1 MMDTATSTDSP
12 AAPLQLIRADVRV
25 RDFQRWMG
33 GKRLQDADH
42 AMHCLL
48 TECFGDLAPKPFRL
62 IVPRG
67 AVCGVWYGY
76 GHAGADSLRDAA
88 GIYADPLQA
97 KIIPGHTI
105 NSKPMPTEWRA
116 GKRLGFETRI
126 RPIVRLEKDTSRI
139 PSSVQRC
146 FKEGGLR
153 PGKECDAFLW
163 EAIKHPEIGAMKR
176 SREEVYREWLS
187 DQFDRRGGARLES
200 AELRSFQR
208 TRAVRKLHARHSEGP
223 DAVMRG
229 VLTITDAAAFTAL
242 LAQGIGRHRA
252 YGYGMLLL
260 RPACVGPTERRAAMQ
275 GG

>member
-1 MMDTATSTDSP
+1 MMDAVTSTDSL
-12 AAPLQLIRADVRV
+12 AAPLQLVRADIRV

-33 GKRLQDADH
+33 IKRLQDADH

-67 AVCGVWYGY
+67 ASCGVLYGY
-76 GHAGADSLRDAA
+76 EHAEADALREAA
-88 GIYADPLQA
+88 SIYADPLQA
-97 KIIPGHTI
+97 KILPGHTI
-105 NSKPMPTEWRA
+105 NSKPMPMEWRA
-116 GKRLGFETRI
+116 GKRLGFEARI

-139 PSSVQRC
+139 PAGVQRC

-163 EAIKHPEIGAMKR
+163 EAIKHPEMDAMRR
-176 SREEVYREWLS
+176 SREEVYTEWLS
-187 DQFDRRGGARLES
+187 RQFDRRGGARLES
-200 AELRSFQR
+200 AALRSFQR

-223 DAVMRG
+223 DAIMQG
-229 VLTITDAAAFTAL
+229 ILTITDADAFTSL
-242 LAQGIGRHRA
+242 LTQGIGRHRA

-260 RPACVGPTERRAAMQ
+260 RPA
-275 GG
+275 